1 MKNEILNEGQL
12 ALEKALLMMKY
23 DSKDTLSENLE
34 KINLSEQV
42 QSLLGAAERGLSN
55 AAATEIKNVLQNVGK
70 QIQTIDGAV
79 LSGGD
84 DVVKALKAGKLADDS
99 IRSIR
104 TALLKSTTNPK
115 IRTKLIDSLLENP
128 QVLSKYAGK
137 TENQIKAA
145 FKRLGYSDEAAL
157 ETATKIVNKSAGGV
171 GAGAG
176 AAANTTVNASKLASL
191 YSSVRGL
198 KWKGL
203 PKIVRWGLTGAG
215 LYAAY
220 RYFIHEEQLFPQC
233 LEKKIPDNL
242 LPDALKNKSVIIKS
256 TGNRQIDT
264 LGGLK
269 FYLDSDKVSSVNGSY
284 TGTYSCDGDN
294 LMCDIGGSEFIV
306 TGSVV
311 GSGLASATKS
321 MDSAATTASST
332 TSSTKVSPITDT
344 KLLNTLNF
352 EYKYPG
358 DNAYVYDFVPSGTM
372 SEQTGPGG
380 TWYAKNIKTG
390 KVFDITKN
398 FPKTAEKLNT
408 EYPSAANPVDKSP
421 KNITTV
427 EPSESED
434 NKTAPDVSNIQGKK
448 LEVQPVGSKI
458 DPTQKIDLTT
468 KKTTMK
474 PTTPDL
480 SNLDFYG
487 PATESLKKTLKK
499 NLKIVKENKENLM
512 VETNI
517 VEKRFNFIVEGKS
530 FETIDEQD
538 YLVESVITEIGYLK
552 AQGYTSKAIN
562 EGLFSMLGS
571 LIGGGAQAVPAVF
584 GEYIANW
591 ITGKL
596 QIPKNSY
603 MNGVIV
609 ALIGNLNIADY
620 DRFFSDCRF
629 ASNKIADS
637 LIEGYLVQLQNK
649 KDANSGAS
657 GFIVSALRN
666 SVVDYFAEDKNSLI
680 QILED
685 KIGEFLCPKLSK
697 LSGIISDKADDM
709 KAKMVA

>member
-12 ALEKALLMMKY
+12 ALQKALLMMKY
-23 DSKDTLSENLE
+23 DSKDTLNENLE
-34 KINLSEQV
+34 KINLSEQLS
-42 QSLLGAAERGLSN
+42 SLFGAGERALSN

-157 ETATKIVNKSAGGV
+157 ETATKIVNKSAS
-171 GAGAG
+171 GAGVG
-176 AAANTTVNASKLASL
+176 AAANAAVNTSKLASL

-311 GSGLASATKS
+311 GSGLSSAAKS
-321 MDSAATTASST
+321 MDSAATTSSST

-380 TWYAKNIKTG
+380 TWYAKNVKTG

-408 EYPSAANPVDKSP
+408 EYPSAANLVDKSP

-427 EPSESED
+427 ETPELED

-480 SNLDFYG
+480 SNLDYYG

-499 NLKIVKENKENLM
+499 NLKVVKENKENLM

-517 VEKRFNFIVEGKS
+517 VERRFNFIVEGKS
-530 FETIDEQD
+530 IETIDEQD
-538 YLVESVITEIGYLK
+538 YLIESVISEIGYLK
-552 AQGYTSKAIN
+552 TQGYSSKAIN

-571 LIGGGAQAVPAVF
+571 LLGGGAKAVPAVF

-596 QIPKNSY
+596 GIPKNSY

-609 ALIGNLNIADY
+609 SLVGNLNISDY

-629 ASNKIADS
+629 SSNKIADS
-637 LIEGYLVQLQNK
+637 LIEGYLVQLQNQ
-649 KDANSGAS
+649 KDVNSGAS

-697 LSGIISDKADDM
+697 LSGVISDKADDM

>member
-34 KINLSEQV
+34 KINLSEQLK
-42 QSLLGAAERGLSN
+42 SLFGAAERGLSN

-697 LSGIISDKADDM
+697 LSGVISDKADDM

>member
-311 GSGLASATKS
+311 GSGLASAAKS
-321 MDSAATTASST
+321 MDSAATTSSST

-427 EPSESED
+427 DPSKSED

>member
-34 KINLSEQV
+34 KINLSEQLK
-42 QSLLGAAERGLSN
+42 SLFGAAERGLSN

-70 QIQTIDGAV
+70 QIQTIDGVV

-137 TENQIKAA
+137 TENQIKSA
-145 FKRLGYSDEAAL
+145 FKKLGYSDEAAL
-157 ETATKIVNKSAGGV
+157 ETATKIVNKSAS
-171 GAGAG
+171 GAGVG
-176 AAANTTVNASKLASL
+176 AAANAAVNTSKLASL

-311 GSGLASATKS
+311 GSGLSSAAKS
-321 MDSAATTASST
+321 MDSAATTSSST

-380 TWYAKNIKTG
+380 TWYAKNVKTG

-408 EYPSAANPVDKSP
+408 EYPSAANLVDKSP

-427 EPSESED
+427 ETPELED

-480 SNLDFYG
+480 SNLDYYG

-499 NLKIVKENKENLM
+499 NLKVVKENKENLM

-517 VEKRFNFIVEGKS
+517 VERRFNFIVEGKS
-530 FETIDEQD
+530 IETIDEQD
-538 YLVESVITEIGYLK
+538 YLIESVISEIGYLK
-552 AQGYTSKAIN
+552 TQGYSSKAIN

-571 LIGGGAQAVPAVF
+571 LLGGGAKAVPAVF

-596 QIPKNSY
+596 GIPKNSY

-609 ALIGNLNIADY
+609 SLVGNLNISDY

-629 ASNKIADS
+629 SSNKIADS
-637 LIEGYLVQLQNK
+637 LIEGYLVQLQNQ
-649 KDANSGAS
+649 KDVNSGAS

-697 LSGIISDKADDM
+697 LSGVISDKADDM

>member
-427 EPSESED
+427 DPSKSED

-448 LEVQPVGSKI
+448 LEVQHVGSKI

>member
-34 KINLSEQV
+34 KINLSEQLK
-42 QSLLGAAERGLSN
+42 SLFGAAERGLSN